1 MRKILIVEPNSAD
14 ARALK
19 ETLREAGMPT
29 AATVLKNGAEAKR
42 HLADRD
48 HDCILLLNIHAPD
61 GDGME
66 LLTWLREQGF
76 CRQLLVIA
84 LGERSQLR
92 GVVEACERGAQTFV
106 IKPVHVEDWKALA
119 QRYPD
124 HWAPAPE

>member
-1 MRKILIVEPNSAD
+1 MRKVLIVEPNAAD

-19 ETLREAGMPT
+19 ETLREAGFLN
-29 AATVLKNGAEAKR
+29 ARTVLKNGGEAKR

-66 LLTWLREQGF
+66 FLNWLREQRF
-76 CRQLLVIA
+76 SKQLLVIA
-84 LGERSQLR
+84 VGERTQLR
-92 GVVEACERGAQTFV
+92 GVVQACERGAQTFV
-106 IKPVHVEDWKALA
+106 IKPVHVEDWKTLA
-119 QRYPD
+119 RRYPD